1 MTRRVFIS
9 YQHED
14 RKKANGF
21 RILRWN
27 KNVDVEFQDRH
38 LLSPVDSTNDDYIKR
53 KIREE
58 MKGTSTTVVIVGK
71 ETKNSDWVDYEI
83 EQSIEEGKGLVAI
96 KAHDDVTD
104 DDVPDKIQ
112 ENGGE
117 VLDWNPDE
125 FADSIERAAQQ
136 RHKVGQSTVR
146 GARGAGCG
154 R

>member
-27 KNVDVEFQDRH
+27 NNVDVEFQDRH
-38 LLSPVDSTNDDYIKR
+38 LLSPVDSTNENYIKR
-53 KIREE
+53 CIREE
-58 MKGTSTTVVIVGK
+58 MKGASTTVVIVGK
-71 ETKNSDWVDYEI
+71 ETSNSEWVDYEI
-83 EQSIEEGKGLVAI
+83 EHSIEEGKGIVAI
-96 KAHDDVTD
+96 KAHDGVTD

-125 FADSIERAAQQ
+125 FSGAIERAAQQ

-146 GARGAGCG
+146 GTRGAGCG